1 MTEPTRNPST
11 AERPIEGA
19 LWAPKV
25 GTEWTRLEKRIRDA
39 DSMSHEELERLR
51 ASSLEILARST
62 PPAAGASSRT
72 GLVLGQVQSGKTM
85 SFTGVTALARD
96 NGFRMVI
103 VITGIS
109 VQLLNQSVERLAND
123 LGLNSNPNTGWV
135 HLPIVPDQTTD
146 PNALLRCLRAWEQP
160 SGLAHLRKTVLITVM
175 KNHSNLQ
182 NLRNLLQT
190 VSMQFSG
197 GLTGMPTLIIDD
209 EADQAS
215 LNTKVRISD
224 LSTVYSRI
232 RDLRRCLPSHT
243 MLQYTATPQAP
254 LLLNIAD
261 LLSPDFCK
269 VLDPGADYTG
279 GQAFFLDR
287 RELVRTIPPTEI
299 GSPRNPPAS
308 NPDSLQQA
316 LRLFLL
322 GVADMIIKPDLETRS
337 MLVHP
342 SVETNGHQVYS
353 EWIRTTLD
361 TWDRILAGEASS
373 LDRKELMAEFAQS
386 YDDLKS
392 TASGIAPFDLL
403 SKHLRDAIGATQP
416 QVVNRANGPATI
428 VQWGNSPAWILIG
441 GMAMDRGFTV
451 RGLTVTYM
459 PRPLAAS
466 GPGNADTLQQRARF
480 FGYKRRYLGF
490 CRVFLESNVKD
501 AMTAYVEHES
511 QLRSSLRAF
520 EASGRPLS
528 DWRRRFILDAAMQ
541 PTRRNVVDI
550 DWVRRTLGSEPVL
563 LKAPHH
569 DPEHVRHNLALVAR
583 LRARAGWATSVG
595 EPHWTEVQT
604 HSVLRGIPLRDLCGA
619 FLMDFRTCSLNDS
632 EALNARLLQFGEMLS
647 DNPNATVDVYLMS
660 EGASSR
666 RARTAA
672 AETNEL
678 PYFLQGANPSSVAT
692 ARGYPGDRE
701 LCVNAPAAVQI
712 HILDIT
718 DGVGVLHT
726 EVPTL
731 AIFAPGA
738 ASRTVVE
745 QPQGSI

>member
-1 MTEPTRNPST
+1 
-11 AERPIEGA
+11 
-19 LWAPKV
+19 
-25 GTEWTRLEKRIRDA
+25 
-39 DSMSHEELERLR
+39 
-51 ASSLEILARST
+51 
-62 PPAAGASSRT
+62 
-72 GLVLGQVQSGKTM
+72 VLGQVQSGKTM

-109 VQLLNQSVERLAND
+109 VQLLGQSVERLATD

-135 HLPIVPDQTTD
+135 HLPIVPDQSTD
-146 PNALLRCLRAWEQP
+146 PSALIRWLRVWEQP
-160 SGLAHLRKTVLITVM
+160 GGIAHLRKTVLITVM

-182 NLRNLLQT
+182 SLSNLLQT
-190 VSMQFSG
+190 VSLQFEG
-197 GLTGMPTLIIDD
+197 GLSRTPTLIIDD

-261 LLSPDFCK
+261 LLSPNFCK

-279 GQAFFLDR
+279 GQAFFLDHR
-287 RELVRTIPPTEI
+287 QMIRTIPPTEI
-299 GSPRNPPAS
+299 GSPRRPPAS

-342 SVETNGHQVYS
+342 SVETTGHQVYA
-353 EWIRTTLD
+353 EWIRAMLD

-373 LDRKELMAEFAQS
+373 LDRKELMAEFAEA
-386 YDDLKS
+386 YDDLGL
-392 TASGIAPFDLL
+392 TASGIAPLDEL
-403 SKHLRDAIGATQP
+403 SQHLRDAIGATQL

-480 FGYKRRYLGF
+480 FGYKRRYLGI

-501 AMTAYVEHES
+501 AMTAYVEHEA

-528 DWRRRFILDAAMQ
+528 EWRRRFILDAAMQ

-550 DWVRRTLGSEPVL
+550 DWVRRTIGPDAVL

-569 DPEHVRHNLALVAR
+569 DPEHVRHNQALVTR
-583 LRARAGWATSVG
+583 LRARPGWVTGVG
-595 EPHWTEVQT
+595 EPHWTEVQK
-604 HSVLRGIPLRDLCGA
+604 HSVLRGIPLRNLCDE
-619 FLMDFRTCSLNDS
+619 FLMDFRTCSLDDS
-632 EALNARLLQFGEMLS
+632 EALNARLIQFGELLS
-647 DNPNATVDVYLMS
+647 NDPNSAVDVYLMS
-660 EGASSR
+660 EGASTR
-666 RARTAA
+666 RTRTAA
-672 AETNEL
+672 AGSNEL
-678 PYFLQGANPSSVAT
+678 PYFFQGANPSPVPT
-692 ARGYPGDRE
+692 AKGYPGDRE
-701 LCVNAPAAVQI
+701 ICANAPAAVQI
-712 HILDIT
+712 HVLDIT
-718 DGVGVLHT
+718 DSAGIVHVGI
-726 EVPTL
+726 PTL
-731 AIFAPGA
+731 AVFAPT
-738 ASRTVVE
+738 ASSQTVVE